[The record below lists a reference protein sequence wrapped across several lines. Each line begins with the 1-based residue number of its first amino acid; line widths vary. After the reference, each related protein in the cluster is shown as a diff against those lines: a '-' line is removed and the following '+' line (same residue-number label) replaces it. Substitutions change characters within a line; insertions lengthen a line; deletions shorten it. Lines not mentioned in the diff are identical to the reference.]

1 MTPDFLDFRDKV
13 VLVTGAGVGIGY
25 GLCAAFAGAGAHVVL
40 NDHDASVARGAAESI
55 NASLRAER
63 VAARPL
69 DISDPGA
76 LREMGRWITEHYGR
90 LDVAVANAGVTNYG
104 AFLEYTPEA
113 FDRVTAVNLRGT
125 YFTAQAAARI
135 MIERQVPEG
144 RIILMSSITGTHAMT
159 NLGAYGM
166 TKAAV
171 RHLAR
176 STALELGPYGITV
189 NAVCPGAI
197 LTERTLADDP
207 DHEAN
212 WSAVNPN
219 GRDGYVDDVVAAV
232 FYLASGAARHVTGQ
246 TLVVDGGWTVRGVVP
261 PGQPQASPELP

>member
-1 MTPDFLDFRDKV
+1 MTPEFNDFNGKV
-13 VLVTGAGVGIGY
+13 VLVTGAGIGIGY
-25 GLCAAFAGAGAHVVL
+25 GLCEAFAASGAIVVL
-40 NDHDASVARGAAESI
+40 NDQDAGVARAAADSI
-55 NASLRAER
+55 NAALPTKR
-63 VAARPL
+63 VTAHPL
-69 DISDPGA
+69 DISDTGA
-76 LREMGRWITEHYGR
+76 LREMGRRIAERYGR
-90 LDVAVANAGVTNYG
+90 LDIAVANAGVTNYG
-104 AFLEYTPEA
+104 AFLDYTAEA

-125 YFTAQAAARI
+125 YFTAQAAART
-135 MIERQVPEG
+135 MIGAHVPEG
-144 RIILMSSITGTHAMT
+144 RIILMSSITGTHAMK

-166 TKAAV
+166 TKAAI

-207 DHEAN
+207 DHEEN

-219 GRDGYVDDVVAAV
+219 RRDGSVDDVVAAV

-246 TLVVDGGWTVRGVVP
+246 TIVVDGGWTVQGLVP
-261 PGQPQASPELP
+261 PGQPEASPELP